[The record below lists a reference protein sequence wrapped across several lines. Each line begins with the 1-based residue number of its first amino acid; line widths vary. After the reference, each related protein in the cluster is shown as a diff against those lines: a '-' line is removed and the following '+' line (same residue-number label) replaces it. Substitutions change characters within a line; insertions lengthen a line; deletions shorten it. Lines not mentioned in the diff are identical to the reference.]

1 MCGSSCLSI
10 FTAMEGVWVAC
21 GKEMVCGAITGF
33 HLGRPPNSA
42 GVGPRGAV
50 FGVAR
55 WLPLAAAP
63 FMAPALWRGGGVGQI
78 LQHLIGIWGRKKADT
93 QESGGRSFF
102 AVAQK

>member
-1 MCGSSCLSI
+1 MWTRRIG
-10 FTAMEGVWVAC
+10 AMEGVWVAC

-55 WLPLAAAP
+55 WLSLAAAP
-63 FMAPALWRGGGVGQI
+63 FMAPALWWGGGVGQI
-78 LQHLIGIWGRKKADT
+78 FNICSEFGGVGTHESRKAEEDRFLQ
-93 QESGGRSFF
+93 
-102 AVAQK
+102 